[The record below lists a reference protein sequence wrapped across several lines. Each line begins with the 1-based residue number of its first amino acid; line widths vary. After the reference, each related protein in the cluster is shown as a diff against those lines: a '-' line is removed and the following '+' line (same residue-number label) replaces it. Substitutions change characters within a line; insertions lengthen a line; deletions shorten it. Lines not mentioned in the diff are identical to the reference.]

1 MSPSHRIHDAE
12 IEAIRDELA
21 IARKVESDLRATI
34 KYQADVIAE
43 LRKQAATEPI
53 RKDRDHG

>member
-1 MSPSHRIHDAE
+1 MSHAHRIHDAE
-12 IEAIRDELA
+12 VEAVRDELA
-21 IARKVESDLRATI
+21 VARRVESDLRATI

-43 LRKQAATEPI
+43 LRKQAATEQI